1 MKRNKYLRYGLFCLS
16 FLIAALLISC
26 SDDKE
31 IDYRDDAAYPPPA
44 ITLSSAS
51 SLEEVTL
58 GQALTVAGKVEA
70 NNKLRDIYTTIVRKK
85 GSTYEEID
93 RNARVIYDLKEFPDE
108 LDFSMN
114 INVTQEDAAAVL
126 VVATDVFTKTDSVIV
141 NIAHIA
147 GIAPKITVNPTEIAS
162 VELNGTVT
170 ATAHITST
178 EGLKAVSYVLV
189 QKVPYR
195 ELQTPISVPVSGE
208 NEKDINISLTVDD
221 ENADAIAVIAKDTKD
236 FDRTVFVDIKAITGI
251 PEGRAYVF
259 ENIEMAAEFE
269 SYSGAS
275 PLPAANQPYLFSVE
289 GISVGGTLKN
299 VISLSDAINAP
310 SGTVD
315 FAFANIW
322 RNSTVTGSD
331 VNFGRT
337 GNRGFAFVAP
347 ARINGGP
354 VGRQIDLP
362 WLASVTK
369 PNTQFKIVTAD
380 IVASMKLDT
389 FFETTTGNWETF
401 AALNEL
407 SSFVP
412 AYSSSND
419 LRYVVQRANAGTATA
434 ACDLLIMDGT
444 YIAFRTGSNKFGII
458 KVVEAA
464 DDTDA
469 LAADGCRLADVTTGS
484 GAGVSD
490 KSVSALYSAAGLSG
504 FDYTGV
510 AKLYGRKCKLKII
523 VQK

>member
-16 FLIAALLISC
+16 FLIAALLVNC

-44 ITLSSAS
+44 ITLSSPS
-51 SLEEVTL
+51 SLDEITL
-58 GQALTVAGKVEA
+58 GQSLTVGGKVDA
-70 NNKLRDIYTTIVRKK
+70 NNQLRDIYTTILRKR
-85 GSTYEEID
+85 GNAYEEID
-93 RNARVIYDLKEFPDE
+93 RNARVIYDLKEFPTE

-114 INVTQEDAAAVL
+114 ISVTQEDAAAVL
-126 VVATDVFTKTDSVIV
+126 VVATDIFTKTDSILI

-178 EGLKAVSYVLV
+178 EGLQSLSYILV

-195 ELQTPISVPVSGE
+195 ELQTPVSVSVSSE
-208 NEKDINISLTVDD
+208 KEKDINISLIVDD
-221 ENADAIAVIAKDTKD
+221 ENADAIAVVAKDTKG
-236 FDRTVFVDIKAITGI
+236 FDRTVFIDIKAITGI

-259 ENIEMAAEFE
+259 ENVEMAAEFE
-269 SYSGAS
+269 CNSGAS

-299 VISLSDAINAP
+299 VISLSEAINAP
-310 SGTVD
+310 SGIVD

-322 RNSTVTGSD
+322 RNSTVTGSA

-369 PNTQFKIVTAD
+369 PNTQFKIITSD

-401 AALNEL
+401 AALNDL
-407 SSFVP
+407 SSFIP

-444 YIAFRTGSNKFGII
+444 YIAFRTGSDKLGII
-458 KVVEAA
+458 KVVDAA

-469 LAADGCRLADVTTGS
+469 LATDGCKIADVTTGN

-490 KSVSALYSAAGLSG
+490 KSVNALYSAAGLSG
-504 FDYTGV
+504 FDYTGA